1 MSSHGVLTVI
11 SGFAGAGK
19 GTIVKSLLEKY
30 PKDYCLSISATTR
43 MPRLGE
49 KEGREYFFHTKEEFE
64 ELIEKNGLIEWAEY
78 VGNYYG
84 TPRAY
89 VEKQLREGNNI
100 ILEIEQ
106 HGAFRVKELYK
117 NALLL
122 FVTPPSVAV
131 LRERLVGRGT
141 EDLEIVEKRMQ
152 KAAEESIHMGAYH
165 QIIINDTVDTAVEQI
180 HNLIQKRRY
189 GDNWENIEI
198 EGLSKEDFIK
208 KIQKDFETYKEKA

>member
-1 MSSHGVLTVI
+1 MSNHGVLTVI

-43 MPRLGE
+43 APRLGE
-49 KEGREYFFHTKEEFE
+49 QEGREYFFHTKEEFE
-64 ELIEKNGLIEWAEY
+64 ELIQNDGLIEWAEY

-89 VEKQLREGNNI
+89 VEKQLAEGNNI

-106 HGAFRVKELYK
+106 HGAFRVKELYSD
-117 NALLL
+117 AMLL
-122 FVTPPSVAV
+122 FITPPSVEI

-141 EDLEIVEKRMQ
+141 EDPEVVEKRMQ
-152 KAAEESIHMGAYH
+152 KAAEESIHMKEYNH
-165 QIIINDTVDTAVEQI
+165 VIVNDKLDTAVEEI
-180 HNLIQKRRY
+180 HTLIQGYRN
-189 GDNWENIEI
+189 GDTWEDAKIK
-198 EGLSKEDFIK
+198 GLSKEEFIE
-208 KIQKDFETYKEKA
+208 KIQKDFQIYK

>member
-1 MSSHGVLTVI
+1 MHPYGYFLPLPSAYAFLQS
-11 SGFAGAGK
+11 
-19 GTIVKSLLEKY
+19 

-64 ELIEKNGLIEWAEY
+64 ELIEKDGLIEWAEY

-106 HGAFRVKELYK
+106 HGAFRVKELYI
-117 NALLL
+117 
-122 FVTPPSVAV
+122 P
-131 LRERLVGRGT
+131 
-141 EDLEIVEKRMQ
+141 
-152 KAAEESIHMGAYH
+152 
-165 QIIINDTVDTAVEQI
+165 IIAISSFLN
-180 HNLIQKRRY
+180 
-189 GDNWENIEI
+189 
-198 EGLSKEDFIK
+198 
-208 KIQKDFETYKEKA
+208 